1 MKKTIHYEFEQGSVL
16 SLQKIAGRNLRVVTG
31 QVWLTESSQAK
42 DIVIEQQGCYRP
54 SSNQLIVLE
63 ALRDS
68 QVEMDLPASK
78 GFLHFLK
85 TRRTQHWTRSTRLLH
100 FPESFLL
107 SRKTQKLLN

>member
-54 SSNQLIVLE
+54 SSNQLIVLG

-85 TRRTQHWTRSTRLLH
+85 TLLTQHWTRSTRLLH